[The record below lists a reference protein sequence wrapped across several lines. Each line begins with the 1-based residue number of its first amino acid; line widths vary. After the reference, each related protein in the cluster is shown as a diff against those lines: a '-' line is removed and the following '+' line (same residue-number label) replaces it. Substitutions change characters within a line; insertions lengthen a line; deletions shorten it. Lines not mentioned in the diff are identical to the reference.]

1 MSRKLLPICL
11 VFDLMSKPFK
21 IFLVLWLLLN
31 FSFSTAAYTTQFA
44 DEGEP
49 VRLHWKI
56 GTIPIALSTS
66 LAKQNPNIKAD
77 SDVLGA
83 IQRSLETWEKV
94 ADIKFE
100 IILSDKQSVSPSGKI
115 GDGISLITIA
125 QTAENLV
132 LFGGD
137 TEEISARTRVFYNGK
152 GFITEADI
160 ILNPYKQ
167 FSTDGS
173 IGTFDLEATLT
184 HEIGHL
190 LGLEHSSVLG
200 ATMHAHQG
208 KNGVYNLSSFSSRT
222 LAEDDISGIRAL
234 YGAKDSDEDCC
245 GIISGKLS
253 SATGKAAKN
262 FQVWAEETET
272 GRVIAGVLTN
282 SEGTFRIEGLESGQ
296 YQIYAQDL
304 GERKN
309 LVSTENLGEIYVI
322 NGKTSTLTKKLKNR
336 AKNFDVRY
344 VGFNG
349 QIAGLAVPINGG
361 KSYLIYVGGKNL
373 DTENFTIGFNSPN
386 ISVTPNTLTKH
397 DYGADLSVLSFEI
410 KVKSETPAGE
420 YSFFVQSKN
429 EEIGFIVGGLTVEKF
444 VNPWNSYLL
453 FGNE

>member
-1 MSRKLLPICL
+1 
-11 VFDLMSKPFK
+11 MSKSFK
-21 IFLVLWLLLN
+21 IFLVLLVLLN

-44 DEGEP
+44 DEGETL
-49 VRLHWKI
+49 RLRWKS

-66 LAKQNPNIKAD
+66 LAKQNLNIKAD
-77 SDVLGA
+77 SNVLGA
-83 IQRSLETWEKV
+83 IQQSLETWEKV
-94 ADIKFE
+94 SDVKFE
-100 IILSDKQSVSPSGKI
+100 IILTDKQSVSPSGKI

-132 LFGGD
+132 LFSGD
-137 TEEISARTRVFYNGK
+137 TEEISARTRIFYSGK

-200 ATMHAHQG
+200 ATMCAYQG
-208 KNGVYNLSSFSSRT
+208 KNGVYNLPGFSSRT
-222 LAEDDISGIRAL
+222 LAADDISGIRAL

-245 GIISGKLS
+245 GTIIGKLI
-253 SATGKAAKN
+253 SANGKAAKN
-262 FQVWAEETET
+262 FQVWAEEAET

-282 SEGTFRIEGLESGQ
+282 SDGVFRIEGLESGQ
-296 YQIYAQDL
+296 YKIYAQDL

-309 LVSTENLGEIYVI
+309 LVSTEKLGEVDVI
-322 NGKTSTLTKKLKNR
+322 NGKTSNLSKKLKNR

-349 QIAGLAVPINGG
+349 QISELAVPINGG
-361 KSYLIYVGGKNL
+361 KSYMIYVGGKNL
-373 DTENFTIGFNSPN
+373 DTENLTIGFNSPN

-397 DYGADLSVLSFEI
+397 DYGKDLSVLSFEI
-410 KVKSETPAGE
+410 KVKTDTPAGE
-420 YSFFVQSKN
+420 YSFFVQTKN
-429 EEIGFIVGGLTVEKF
+429 EETSFIVGGLTVEKF
-444 VNPWNSYLL
+444 INPWNSYIL
-453 FGNE
+453 FGDD

>member
-1 MSRKLLPICL
+1 MSNLFKICL
-11 VFDLMSKPFK
+11 VL
-21 IFLVLWLLLN
+21 LLLLN
-31 FSFSTAAYTTQFA
+31 FSFSTAAYTMQFA
-44 DEGEP
+44 DEGETL
-49 VRLHWKI
+49 RLHWKN
-56 GTIPIALSTS
+56 GAIPIVISTS
-66 LAKQNPNIKAD
+66 LAKQNLNIRAD

-94 ADIKFE
+94 ADIKFD
-100 IILSDKQSVSPSGKI
+100 LTVSDKQSVSPSGKS

-125 QTAENLV
+125 QTPENLL
-132 LFGGD
+132 LFSGD
-137 TEEISARTRVFYNGK
+137 TEEISARTRIFYSGK

-184 HEIGHL
+184 HEVGHL

-208 KNGVYNLSSFSSRT
+208 KNGVYNLPSFSSRT
-222 LAEDDISGIRAL
+222 LAEDDITGIRTL

-245 GIISGKLS
+245 GTIIGKLV
-253 SATGKAAKN
+253 SANGKAAKN

-272 GRVIAGVLTN
+272 SRVIAGVLTN
-282 SEGTFRIEGLESGQ
+282 SEGVFRIEGLLRGQ

-309 LVSTENLGEIYVI
+309 LVSTEKLGEVDVVK
-322 NGKTSTLTKKLKNR
+322 GKTSNLSKKLKNHV
-336 AKNFDVRY
+336 KNFDVRY

-349 QIAGLAVPINGG
+349 QISELAVPINGG

-373 DTENFTIGFNSPN
+373 DTQNLTVGFNSPN

-410 KVKSETPAGE
+410 KVKPETPAGE
-420 YSFFVQSKN
+420 YSFFVQTKN
-429 EEIGFIVGGLTVEKF
+429 EEISFIVGGLTVESF
-444 VNPWNSYLL
+444 VNPWNSYFL
-453 FGNE
+453 FGDE

>member
-1 MSRKLLPICL
+1 MR
-11 VFDLMSKPFK
+11 
-21 IFLVLWLLLN
+21 

-44 DEGEP
+44 DEGETI
-49 VRLHWKI
+49 RLHWRS

-66 LAKQNPNIKAD
+66 LARQNLNIKAD

-100 IILSDKQSVSPSGKI
+100 IVLTDKQSVSPSGKI

-125 QTAENLV
+125 QTSENLL
-132 LFGGD
+132 LFNGD
-137 TEEISARTRVFYNGK
+137 TEEISARTRIFYNGK

-184 HEIGHL
+184 HEVGHL

-200 ATMHAHQG
+200 ATMHAYLG
-208 KNGVYNLSSFSSRT
+208 KNGIYNLSSFSSRT

-234 YGAKDSDEDCC
+234 YGAKDSDENCC
-245 GIISGKLS
+245 GIIIGKLI
-253 SATGKAAKN
+253 SANWRAAKN

-282 SEGTFRIEGLESGQ
+282 SEGFFRIEGLRDGQ
-296 YQIYAQDL
+296 YQLYAQDF

-309 LVSTENLGEIYVI
+309 LVSAENLGSVDVFD
-322 NGKTSTLTKKLKNR
+322 GKTSNLSKKLKTR
-336 AKNFDVRY
+336 PKIFDVRF

-349 QIAGLAVPINGG
+349 QIAELAVPINGG

-373 DTENFTIGFNSPN
+373 DTENFTVGFNSPN

-420 YSFFVQSKN
+420 YSFFIKSKD
-429 EEIGFIVGGLTVEKF
+429 EETGFIVGGLTVESF
-444 VNPWNSYLL
+444 INPWNSYFS
-453 FGNE
+453 FGDE

>member
-1 MSRKLLPICL
+1 
-11 VFDLMSKPFK
+11 MSKSFK
-21 IFLVLWLLLN
+21 FFLVLWLLLN

-44 DEGEP
+44 DEGET
-49 VRLHWKI
+49 VRLHWKS

-77 SDVLGA
+77 SDVLAA

-94 ADIKFE
+94 ANIKFE
-100 IILSDKQSVSPSGKI
+100 IILTDKQSVSPSGKI

-125 QTAENLV
+125 QTTENLV
-132 LFGGD
+132 LFSGD
-137 TEEISARTRVFYNGK
+137 SEEISARTRIFYNGK

-222 LAEDDISGIRAL
+222 LAADDITRVRAL
-234 YGAKDSDEDCC
+234 YGAKDADEDCC

-253 SATGKAAKN
+253 LANGKAAKN
-262 FQVWAEETET
+262 FQVWAEEAET

-282 SEGTFRIEGLESGQ
+282 SEGLFRIEGLEGGQ

-304 GERKN
+304 GERKS
-309 LVSTENLGEIYVI
+309 LFSTENLGVIFVI
-322 NGKTSTLTKKLKNR
+322 NGKTSSLSKKLKNR

-361 KSYLIYVGGKNL
+361 KSYVIYVGGKNL
-373 DTENFTIGFNSPN
+373 DTENLTIGFNSPS
-386 ISVTPNTLTKH
+386 ISVTPNTLIKH
-397 DYGADLSVLSFEI
+397 DYGADLYVLSFEI
-410 KVKSETPAGE
+410 KVKEETPAGE

-429 EEIGFIVGGLTVEKF
+429 EETGFIVGGLTVESF
-444 VNPWNSYLL
+444 VNPWNSYFL
-453 FGNE
+453 FGDE